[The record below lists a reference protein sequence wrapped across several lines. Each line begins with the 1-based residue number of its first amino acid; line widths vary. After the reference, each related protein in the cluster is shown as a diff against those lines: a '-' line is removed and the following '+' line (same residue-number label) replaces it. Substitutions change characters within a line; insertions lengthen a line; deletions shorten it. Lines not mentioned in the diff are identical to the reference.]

1 MLQKRWFKIFIWF
14 TSSAFFFLSATIIIS
29 FFNPGP
35 SEKDVSSYMM
45 GMMSSMHGST
55 MGLSM
60 TIEGDTFLK
69 HVILT
74 SSKLTLPLIIIG
86 FFCGVLVKIRRL
98 RFVK

>member
-35 SEKDVSSYMM
+35 SDKDISSYMM
-45 GMMSSMHGST
+45 GMMKSMDST

-69 HVILT
+69 HVILI
-74 SSKLTLPLIIIG
+74 SSKLTVPLIAIG
-86 FFCGVLVKIRRL
+86 FFCGVLVKIRRI